1 MSDNSQMILPES
13 DSEEEDSEEESLP
26 ELLLSLEELESL
38 ESLELSDSVSA
49 GFTTAGLG
57 IVFRWARNSSLQ
69 QEGRQGILINVYLSE
84 QQHKD

>member
-1 MSDNSQMILPES
+1 MSDNNQMILPES

-26 ELLLSLEELESL
+26 ELLLSLEELDSESL

-69 QEGRQGILINVYLSE
+69 QEGRQGILIYVYL
-84 QQHKD
+84 